1 MPRTGTDD
9 GLSHPFDMPLIHSP
23 PRRGCRAD
31 HMTTGIN
38 TPAVQQLMER
48 VIGSADGVIL
58 SRLARSGSAHTGP
71 SAYEYSAQDGVGRVN
86 AKETIP
92 EYPGRHPYPND
103 LDGAQAP
110 WIQPLPGNGRGI

>member
-1 MPRTGTDD
+1 MPRTCTDD

-48 VIGSADGVIL
+48 VIGSADGVIFSL
-58 SRLARSGSAHTGP
+58 LARSGSAHTAA
-71 SAYEYSAQDGVGRVN
+71 SAYEYSAQGGVVRS
-86 AKETIP
+86 EEHTS
-92 EYPGRHPYPND
+92 E
-103 LDGAQAP
+103 LQS
-110 WIQPLPGNGRGI
+110 RGHLV

>member
-1 MPRTGTDD
+1 MPRTCTAD

-48 VIGSADGVIL
+48 VIGSADGVIF
-58 SRLARSGSAHTGP
+58 SPLARSGSAHTAA
-71 SAYEYSAQDGVGRVN
+71 SAYEYIAQRGVVQGN
-86 AKETIP
+86 ATDAISYCAGLDA
-92 EYPGRHPYPND
+92 YP
-103 LDGAQAP
+103 
-110 WIQPLPGNGRGI
+110 